1 MVFEIIWTE
10 RATRDFENTIDFLVE
25 NWSEKT
31 AKDYADK
38 IDKVLHIISRM
49 PFLYPKISRK
59 KNVRKCLVVKQNA
72 MYFRVK
78 KRTITILTIFDT
90 RQNPKKL
97 KI

>member
-1 MVFEIIWTE
+1 MVFEITWST
-10 RATRDFENTIDFLVE
+10 RAVQDFESTITYLE
-25 NWSEKT
+25 QNWSEKT
-31 AKDYADK
+31 ARDYV
-38 IDKVLHIISRM
+38 DKVEKVLIIISKM

-97 KI
+97 KV

>member
-1 MVFEIIWTE
+1 MVFEVVWSA
-10 RATRDFENTIDFLVE
+10 RATQDFENIIIYLDQ

-31 AKDYADK
+31 ARDYADK
-38 IDKVLHIISRM
+38 IDKVLQIISKM

-90 RQNPKKL
+90 RQSPKKL
-97 KI
+97 KV